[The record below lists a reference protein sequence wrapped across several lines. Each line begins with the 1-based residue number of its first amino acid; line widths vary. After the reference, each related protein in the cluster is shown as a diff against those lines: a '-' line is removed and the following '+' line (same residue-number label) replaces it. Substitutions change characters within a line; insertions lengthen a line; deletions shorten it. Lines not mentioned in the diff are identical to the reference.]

1 MTRED
6 AYTLFEM
13 MEAYREEHPDCTD
26 DEAYEAVCRWNIDRE
41 AARID
46 ALKEARRDSSIYA

>member
-6 AYTLFEM
+6 AYTLFEA
-13 MEAYREEHPDCTD
+13 MEAYREEHPEATD
-26 DEAYEAVCRWNIDRE
+26 DEAFNAVCLWSMDKT

-46 ALKEARRDSSIYA
+46 ALKEQRRDRSIYA

>member
-6 AYTLFEM
+6 AYTLFEA
-13 MEAYREEHPDCTD
+13 MEAYREEHPDATD
-26 DEAYEAVCRWNIDRE
+26 EECFEAVCMWSIDRT

-46 ALKEARRDSSIYA
+46 ALKEERRDPSIYA

>member
-13 MEAYREEHPDCTD
+13 MEAYREEHPDATD
-26 DEAYEAVCRWNIDRE
+26 DECWEAVCMWSIDRY

-46 ALKEARRDSSIYA
+46 ALKEERRDRSIYA